1 MPAIDLVQWSP
12 SDSRPV
18 FAYRYP
24 ETNISNFA
32 QLIVHESQEAI
43 LFSKGRLV
51 GKYGPGKHTLSTEN
65 LPVLRD
71 FFKIPFGKNPF
82 FAEVWFVNKLL
93 PLNIDWN
100 TGAMMHHDPDYMTMV
115 PIRAHGRYG
124 LRVDDAERFLIQ
136 LVGTAREFTAQQLTD
151 HFKGELESKTKT
163 AILQFMLAQR
173 IGIKSINAC
182 LAPLSDALQ
191 AVMIPFWEQYGFG
204 LAGFYVTSV
213 EVDNDGE
220 AGRRI
225 LDAMGR
231 QSAQVIA
238 GYSWQQERALDVA
251 KEAARHSG
259 GGLLGALMM
268 TNLVGGAGSYDYD
281 TTPNEQSG
289 MGFTGASGTPVPST
303 AVLGAMAALILGAAG
318 VRKWNRARA

>member
-1 MPAIDLVQWSP
+1 
-12 SDSRPV
+12 
-18 FAYRYP
+18 
-24 ETNISNFA
+24 
-32 QLIVHESQEAI
+32 
-43 LFSKGRLV
+43 
-51 GKYGPGKHTLSTEN
+51 
-65 LPVLRD
+65 
-71 FFKIPFGKNPF
+71 
-82 FAEVWFVNKLL
+82 
-93 PLNIDWN
+93 
-100 TGAMMHHDPDYMTMV
+100 MMHHDPDYMTMV

-220 AGRRI
+220 AVRRI

-289 MGFTGASGTPVPST
+289 MGFTGASGTPEPST